1 MNILIIGLG
10 SIAKKHILALKQL
23 NIITKIYALRSKPNS
38 EDLEGVISIYDL
50 NKIDLFF
57 DFAII
62 SNPTN
67 LHFKYIELLAEKG
80 VNLFIEKPPISS
92 LENIEILERM
102 IQESEIMTYVAC
114 NLRFHP
120 CIQYI
125 KEHLI
130 SNTKRINEIN
140 IYCGSYLPNW
150 RPNKNFRDIYSV
162 KPEMGGGVHL
172 DLFHELDYT
181 TWLFGFPLKSNY
193 VLRNVSSLK
202 IDAIDYANYLLEY
215 ESFSVNI
222 ILNYYRKD
230 AKRSIEI
237 IFEDE
242 TWTIDLIRNNIKN
255 QNEFIIYE
263 NSDFAIEKTY
273 YLQMQYFIEH
283 SINKRKPMNCLKESL
298 DVLKICLGNG

>member
-10 SIAKKHILALKQL
+10 SIAKKHIFALKQL
-23 NIITKIYALRSKPNS
+23 NIIAKIYALRSKPNS
-38 EDLEGVISIYDL
+38 EALAGVISIYDL
-50 NKIDLFF
+50 NNIDVFF

-67 LHFKYIELLAEKG
+67 LHFKYIELLADKG

-92 LENIEILERM
+92 LENIKILEKT
-102 IQESEIMTYVAC
+102 IQESEIITYVAC

-125 KEHLI
+125 KKNLI
-130 SNTKRINEIN
+130 SKTKRINEIN

-150 RPNKNFRDIYSV
+150 RPNKNFREIYSV
-162 KPEMGGGVHL
+162 NPDMGGGVHL
-172 DLFHELDYT
+172 DLYHEIDYT
-181 TWLFGFPLKSNY
+181 CWLFGIPEKSQH

-202 IDAIDYANYLLEY
+202 IDSIDYANYLLEY

-242 TWTIDLIRNNIKN
+242 TWMIDLIRNNIKN
-255 QNEFIIYE
+255 QNEFIIFE
-263 NSDFAIEKTY
+263 NSDFSIEKSY

-298 DVLKICLGNG
+298 DVLKICLNNG

>member
-1 MNILIIGLG
+1 VNILIIGLG

-92 LENIEILERM
+92 LENIEILEKM

-140 IYCGSYLPNW
+140 IYCGSYLPTW

-181 TWLFGFPLKSNY
+181 TWLFGFPEKSHY

-202 IDAIDYANYLLEY
+202 IDAIDYANYFLEY

-242 TWTIDLIRNNIKN
+242 TWTIDLIRNYIKN
-255 QNEFIIYE
+255 QNEIIIYE

-298 DVLKICLGNG
+298 DVLKICLSNG

>member
-1 MNILIIGLG
+1 
-10 SIAKKHILALKQL
+10 LA
-23 NIITKIYALRSKPNS
+23 
-38 EDLEGVISIYDL
+38 D
-50 NKIDLFF
+50 
-57 DFAII
+57 
-62 SNPTN
+62 
-67 LHFKYIELLAEKG
+67 KG

-92 LENIEILERM
+92 LENIKILEKT
-102 IQESEIMTYVAC
+102 IKETEIITYVAC

-130 SNTKRINEIN
+130 SKTKRINEIN

-150 RPNKNFRDIYSV
+150 RPNKNFREIYSV
-162 KPEMGGGVHL
+162 NPDMGGGVHL
-172 DLFHELDYT
+172 DLYHEIDYT
-181 TWLFGFPLKSNY
+181 CWLFGIPEKSQH

-202 IDAIDYANYLLEY
+202 IDSIDYANYLLEY

-230 AKRSIEI
+230 VKRSIEI

-242 TWTIDLIRNNIKN
+242 TWMIDLIRNNIKN
-255 QNEFIIYE
+255 QNEFIIFE
-263 NSDFAIEKTY
+263 NSDFSIEKSY

-298 DVLKICLGNG
+298 DVLKICLNNG

>member
-92 LENIEILERM
+92 LENIEILEKM

-140 IYCGSYLPNW
+140 IYCGSYLPTW

-181 TWLFGFPLKSNY
+181 TWLFGFPEKSHY

-202 IDAIDYANYLLEY
+202 IDAIDYANYFLEY

-242 TWTIDLIRNNIKN
+242 TWTIDLIRNYIKN
-255 QNEFIIYE
+255 QNEIIIYE

-298 DVLKICLGNG
+298 DVLKICLSNG

>member
-10 SIAKKHILALKQL
+10 SIAKKHIFALKQL
-23 NIITKIYALRSKPNS
+23 NIIAKIYALRSKPNS
-38 EDLEGVISIYDL
+38 EALEGVISIYDL
-50 NKIDLFF
+50 NNIDVFF

-67 LHFKYIELLAEKG
+67 LHFKYIELLADKG

-92 LENIEILERM
+92 LENIKILEKT
-102 IQESEIMTYVAC
+102 IQESEIITYVAC

-150 RPNKNFRDIYSV
+150 RPNKNFREIYSV
-162 KPEMGGGVHL
+162 NPDMGGGVHL
-172 DLFHELDYT
+172 DLYHEIDYT
-181 TWLFGFPLKSNY
+181 CWLFGIPEKSQN

-202 IDAIDYANYLLEY
+202 IDSIDYANYLLEY

-230 AKRSIEI
+230 VKRSIEI

-242 TWTIDLIRNNIKN
+242 TWMIDLIRNNIKN
-255 QNEFIIYE
+255 QNEFIIFE
-263 NSDFAIEKTY
+263 ISDFSIEKSY

-298 DVLKICLGNG
+298 DVLKICLNNG

>member
-10 SIAKKHILALKQL
+10 SIAKKHIFALKQL
-23 NIITKIYALRSKPNS
+23 NIIAKIYALRSKSNS
-38 EDLEGVISIYDL
+38 EALDGVISIYDL
-50 NKIDLFF
+50 NNIDVFF

-67 LHFKYIELLAEKG
+67 LHFKYIELLADKG

-92 LENIEILERM
+92 LENIKILEKT
-102 IQESEIMTYVAC
+102 IQESEIITYVAC

-125 KEHLI
+125 KENLI
-130 SNTKRINEIN
+130 SKTKRINEIN

-150 RPNKNFRDIYSV
+150 RPNKNFREIYSV
-162 KPEMGGGVHL
+162 NPDMGGGVHL
-172 DLFHELDYT
+172 DLYHEIDYT
-181 TWLFGFPLKSNY
+181 CWLFGIPEKSQH

-202 IDAIDYANYLLEY
+202 IDSVDYANYLLEY

-242 TWTIDLIRNNIKN
+242 TWMIDLIRNNIKN
-255 QNEFIIYE
+255 QNEFIIFE
-263 NSDFAIEKTY
+263 SSDFSIEKSY

-298 DVLKICLGNG
+298 DVLKICLNNG

>member
-1 MNILIIGLG
+1 
-10 SIAKKHILALKQL
+10 
-23 NIITKIYALRSKPNS
+23 
-38 EDLEGVISIYDL
+38 
-50 NKIDLFF
+50 
-57 DFAII
+57 
-62 SNPTN
+62 
-67 LHFKYIELLAEKG
+67 
-80 VNLFIEKPPISS
+80 
-92 LENIEILERM
+92 
-102 IQESEIMTYVAC
+102 
-114 NLRFHP
+114 
-120 CIQYI
+120 
-125 KEHLI
+125 
-130 SNTKRINEIN
+130 
-140 IYCGSYLPNW
+140 LPNW

-181 TWLFGFPLKSNY
+181 TWLFGFPEKSHY

>member
-10 SIAKKHILALKQL
+10 SIAKKHIFALKQL
-23 NIITKIYALRSKPNS
+23 NIIAKIYALRSKPNS
-38 EDLEGVISIYDL
+38 EALEGVISIYDL
-50 NKIDLFF
+50 NNIDVFF

-67 LHFKYIELLAEKG
+67 LHFKYIELLADKG

-92 LENIEILERM
+92 LENIKILEKT
-102 IQESEIMTYVAC
+102 IQESEIITYVAC

-125 KEHLI
+125 KEYLI
-130 SNTKRINEIN
+130 SKTTRINEIN

-150 RPNKNFRDIYSV
+150 RPNKNFREIYSV
-162 KPEMGGGVHL
+162 NPDMGGGVHL
-172 DLFHELDYT
+172 DLYHEIDYT
-181 TWLFGFPLKSNY
+181 CWLFGIPEKSQH

-202 IDAIDYANYLLEY
+202 IDSVDYANYLLEY

-242 TWTIDLIRNNIKN
+242 TWMIDLIRNNIKN
-255 QNEFIIYE
+255 QNEFIIFE
-263 NSDFAIEKTY
+263 SSDFSIEKSY

-283 SINKRKPMNCLKESL
+283 SINKRKPMNCLKESI
-298 DVLKICLGNG
+298 DVLKICLNNG